1 MKKSTIRK
9 ITDYFL
15 LTYLIAVTGFPFFY
29 SDIEFFILG
38 FLMPAA
44 VFLMRKPGTLT
55 GIPRPDKTV
64 VLVFGAFLL
73 VEVLQSLYFGLFE
86 VKTFIGTLMRLGAAY
101 FTMAILLDRFY
112 DYYVKIIYF
121 FSVISLMFF
130 IPALVIPGFADFF
143 TDNVAPFFVSPFHTS
158 GGYYETSPN
167 IIIYTFEK
175 SLFVSSRNSGPFWE
189 PGAFSIFLV
198 LAMMFRLVQVQ
209 NIFDKKVIFFA
220 VVVLTTTSTSG
231 YIALFLLV
239 VSYYVFNRR
248 VNALK
253 YVLIA
258 MMVYGASL
266 AYVQLEFLEKKAK
279 NDIALASETTTS
291 RFGSALV
298 DLQDFVKNPLIGYGR
313 GSNRYGGKQI
323 DQFTSNFHRNNGIT
337 QLLVTYGIFIFLIYF
352 YVYYRNFYRFCK
364 DNAFNVNFA
373 LAMLL
378 ILMIMGF
385 SQGIFTKP
393 FFYGLLFIVST
404 SNGLRSLPHDKVSIS
419 DIR

>member
-1 MKKSTIRK
+1 MKKSSLRK
-9 ITDYFL
+9 VTDYFL

-29 SDIEFFILG
+29 NDIEFFILG

-44 VFLMRKPGTLT
+44 VFLLRKPSTLKK
-55 GIPRPDKTV
+55 IPRPNRSV
-64 VLVFGAFLL
+64 VIIFGAFLL

-86 VKTFIGTLMRLGAAY
+86 IKTFLGTLMRLSAAY
-101 FTMAILLDRFY
+101 FTMALLAEKFY
-112 DYYVKIIYF
+112 DYFVKTIF
-121 FSVISLMFF
+121 FFAVVSLLFF
-130 IPALVIPGFADFF
+130 IPSLVIPGFADFF
-143 TDNVAPFFVSPFHTS
+143 TDNVAPFFVSPFHTA
-158 GGYYETSPN
+158 GGFYETSPN

-189 PGAFSIFLV
+189 PGAFSIFLI

-239 VSYYVFNRR
+239 ASYYVYNRR

-253 YVLIA
+253 YVLIG

-279 NDIALASETTTS
+279 NDIALASETTSS

-313 GSNRYGGKQI
+313 GSNRYGGKQM
-323 DQFTSNFHRNNGIT
+323 DQFYSGLHRNNGIT
-337 QLLVTYGIFIFLIYF
+337 QMLVTYGIFIFLIYF
-352 YVYYRNFYRFCK
+352 YIYHRNFWQFCK
-364 DNAFNVNFA
+364 HNRFNVKFA
-373 LAMLL
+373 LAMLGIVML
-378 ILMIMGF
+378 MGF
-385 SQGIFTKP
+385 SQAIFTRP
-393 FFYGLLFIVST
+393 FFYGLLFVVAA
-404 SNGLRSLPHDKVSIS
+404 NKSLKPIQNVETRLSVGQ
-419 DIR
+419 